1 MAGPGLRCSTSRTC
15 RNGASDAAAD
25 RDQAMSTRVL
35 VVDDTVVFRRIV
47 SDALA
52 GAPGVDVVGTAS
64 NGRLAIARMAAL
76 KPDLVTL
83 DIEMPEMNGIEVL
96 EAMAAGGMKAGVIM
110 LSSLT
115 VRGGEMT
122 VRALELGA
130 FDFLTKPEG
139 GNVEAN
145 LSQLRTRLLP
155 MIRAFERRREIR
167 AILNGEGSGH
177 TPVAV
182 PPSLAEPAVAL
193 RRPIRGLRWTGPP
206 MVLIGVSTGGP
217 GALAKLVPALP
228 GNLGAPVFIVQ
239 HMPAMFTQPLAES
252 LDKKSAIRVKEAQ
265 DGEAAQAN
273 YAYLAPGGRQMKL
286 AAGPKGE
293 IILRITDDPPENGC
307 RPAVDYLFRSAALHF
322 PGRSVAAILT
332 GMGNDGTDGL
342 RMLKRGGCYSIAQDE
357 ASCVVFG
364 MPKEAIQAGV
374 VDTVAPLEMIGA
386 AIVQSVREVQA

>member
-1 MAGPGLRCSTSRTC
+1 
-15 RNGASDAAAD
+15 
-25 RDQAMSTRVL
+25 MSTRVL

-47 SDALA
+47 SDALT
-52 GAPGVDVVGTAS
+52 GMPGVEVVGTAS
-64 NGRLAIARMAAL
+64 NGRLAMSRIAAL
-76 KPDLVTL
+76 QPDLVTL

-96 EAMAAGGMKAGVIM
+96 EAMSAAGMNTGVIM

-139 GNVEAN
+139 GDKEAN
-145 LSQLRTRLLP
+145 LAHLRARLLP
-155 MIRAFERRREIR
+155 MVRAFERRREIR
-167 AILNGEGSGH
+167 AILSGGASRPAPEIR
-177 TPVAV
+177 TVA
-182 PPSLAEPAVAL
+182 PAVAAL
-193 RRPIRGLRWTGPP
+193 HGPVRGVRRTGPP

-228 GNLGAPVFIVQ
+228 GDLGAPVFIVQ
-239 HMPAMFTQPLAES
+239 HMPAMFTGPLAES
-252 LDKKSAIRVKEAQ
+252 LDKKSALRVKEAK
-265 DGEAAQAN
+265 DGEAAEKN
-273 YAYLAPGGRQMKL
+273 CAYVAPGGRQMKL
-286 AAGPKGE
+286 AAGPKGAV
-293 IILRITDDPPENGC
+293 ILCITDDPAENGC

-332 GMGNDGTDGL
+332 GMGSDGTDGL
-342 RMLKRGGCYSIAQDE
+342 RMLKRSGCFSIAQDE

-374 VDTVAPLEMIGA
+374 VDTVTPLEMIGA
-386 AIVQSVREVQA
+386 AIVRSVREVRG

>member
-1 MAGPGLRCSTSRTC
+1 
-15 RNGASDAAAD
+15 
-25 RDQAMSTRVL
+25 MSTRVL

-47 SDALA
+47 SDALV
-52 GAPGVDVVGTAS
+52 GVPGVEVVGTAS
-64 NGRLAIARMAAL
+64 NGKLAMARMAAL
-76 KPDLVTL
+76 HPDMVTL

-96 EAMAAGGMKAGVIM
+96 EAMTAAGMKAGVIM

-130 FDFLTKPEG
+130 FDFLTKPVG
-139 GNVEAN
+139 GTAEAN
-145 LSQLRTRLLP
+145 MGLLRSRLQP
-155 MIRAFERRREIR
+155 MIRAFERRREVR
-167 AILNGEGSGH
+167 AILRGDAPRSL
-177 TPVAV
+177 PIAV
-182 PPSLAEPAVAL
+182 PPALPASTNAL
-193 RRPIRGLRWTGPP
+193 HAPVRAGRRAGPP
-206 MVLIGVSTGGP
+206 LVLIGVSTGGP
-217 GALAKLVPALP
+217 GALTTLVPSLP
-228 GNLGAPVFIVQ
+228 GDLGAPVFIVQ
-239 HMPAMFTQPLAES
+239 HMPPIFTQSLAES
-252 LDKKSAIRVKEAQ
+252 LNKKSAIRVKEAQ
-265 DGEAAQAN
+265 EGEIAQAN
-273 YAYLAPGGRQMKL
+273 CAYVAPGGRQMKL

-293 IILRITDDPPENGC
+293 IIVRITDDPPENGC

-342 RMLKRGGCYSIAQDE
+342 RMLKRGGCFAIAQDE

-386 AIVQSVREVQA
+386 AIVRSVREVRA